1 METEHELGI
10 RIGRRLSEIRREAG
24 LSQAEVAQRMGMKD
38 SYGKQRVWMLESG
51 HNGCPSVRTIG
62 LYLRACGARWSR
74 LSDILDQVEPV
85 KTDSAPIRQSGLDA
99 EAQEELAR
107 RTQGQAD
114 RYLSRLAFPTRKPA
128 LRPARQA
135 EIAARLGRYRAIVN
149 TIELTVAD
157 YLKDKP
163 IPRIDYMKYR
173 SVARQALGEL
183 WRNERRK
190 LKAPKAQGKRPKTAG
205 SERYAANWQKLGV
218 DPELAE
224 QVRKIVAEK
233 YEQIAGS
240 GQGNPSAEI
249 LVTNQ

>member
-1 METEHELGI
+1 
-10 RIGRRLSEIRREAG
+10 
-24 LSQAEVAQRMGMKD
+24 
-38 SYGKQRVWMLESG
+38 MLESS
-51 HNGCPSVRTIG
+51 HKGCPSVRTIG

-114 RYLSRLAFPTRKPA
+114 RYLSRLAFPTGRNVLKPA
-128 LRPARQA
+128 QQA
-135 EIAARLGRYRAIVN
+135 EMTARLSRYRAIAN
-149 TIELTVAD
+149 TIEQIVTD
-157 YLKDKP
+157 YLRDKP
-163 IPRIDYMKYR
+163 IPRADYVKYR
-173 SVARQALGEL
+173 VVARQALGEL

-190 LKAPKAQGKRPKTAG
+190 LKAPKAQGKRPKAAG
-205 SERYAANWQKLGV
+205 SERYAANWQRLGV

-240 GQGNPSAEI
+240 GQGNPGAEI
-249 LVTNQ
+249 LMTNQ